1 MVGILV
7 IEVTDFKFVNCD
19 ESDDLQPFNDNGVR
33 CGCVPIMSF
42 IVSLLI
48 QLIMG
53 VGICIIF

>member
-1 MVGILV
+1 MA